1 MNERLHN
8 LDYLRGLAAFGIMIF
23 HFLTWTSG
31 EFNSESFMGRLGL
44 YGVSIFY
51 VLSGLT
57 LFYVYYDKMKPDWS
71 DIKDF
76 FIKRIFR
83 IAPLLWLATIASVYC
98 FNGGIFEIKKLILNL
113 TGLFGFVDWDNGIA
127 IGVWS
132 IGNELVFYV
141 FFPLFVLFAKKMK
154 PAFIA
159 LSIILLLIYI
169 YFAFVLVDGAQP
181 FDAAGQKRNY
191 VNPLN
196 QVFLFLGG
204 FMIGLFLR
212 DKKIQPLTAIGMLMA
227 GVLLFVFYPVTGD
240 RIHLVTDMPR
250 MAMTTSCFLICIGF
264 YKINFRLPGIVNRG
278 LKMLG
283 EASYSVYLLHPI
295 VHRLTGFLIAYI
307 SQHFIHLPERVRF
320 IAAVIFTLVGSY
332 FVYQYFEKFFIRLG
346 KKVSTRNANTVKI

>member
-1 MNERLHN
+1 
-8 LDYLRGLAAFGIMIF
+8 
-23 HFLTWTSG
+23 
-31 EFNSESFMGRLGL
+31 
-44 YGVSIFY
+44 
-51 VLSGLT
+51 
-57 LFYVYYDKMKPDWS
+57 
-71 DIKDF
+71 
-76 FIKRIFR
+76 
-83 IAPLLWLATIASVYC
+83 
-98 FNGGIFEIKKLILNL
+98 
-113 TGLFGFVDWDNGIA
+113 
-127 IGVWS
+127 
-132 IGNELVFYV
+132 
-141 FFPLFVLFAKKMK
+141 
-154 PAFIA
+154 
-159 LSIILLLIYI
+159 
-169 YFAFVLVDGAQP
+169 
-181 FDAAGQKRNY
+181 
-191 VNPLN
+191 
-196 QVFLFLGG
+196 
-204 FMIGLFLR
+204 MIGLFLR
-212 DKKIQPLTAIGMLMA
+212 DKIIQPLTAIGMLMA